1 MQYGSPP
8 PVVAQRDAAS
18 RPRLR
23 LTTKDRL
30 ITLVFAVGVVGVQGT
45 WTVFLGWM
53 ALHLL
58 W

>member
-1 MQYGSPP
+1 MRMQNGSQPP
-8 PVVAQRDAAS
+8 MAEGDAAS
-18 RPRLR
+18 RPRLS
-23 LTTKDRL
+23 TQDRL

>member
-1 MQYGSPP
+1 MRMQNGLQPP
-8 PVVAQRDAAS
+8 MAERYAAS
-18 RPRLR
+18 RPRLS
-23 LTTKDRL
+23 TQDRL